1 MKHITLLVLHDA
13 VSASI
18 ADPCIMF
25 NGVNEFL
32 KAAGKPPA
40 FKLQL
45 AGLTR
50 AVKLHNGVFTVH
62 ADLLIKEVRKTDLI
76 IIPALGGELNSAIKK
91 NRDFIPWIIKQNKKG
106 AEVASLCV
114 GSFLLASTGLLNGKE
129 CSSHWLTAGLF
140 RELFPDVTLVDDRVV
155 TEQNGIYSSGGAT

>member
-1 MKHITLLVLHDA
+1 MKHITLLVLQDA

-32 KAAGKPPA
+32 EAAGRPPA

-62 ADLLIKEVRKTDLI
+62 ADFLIKDIRKTDLI
-76 IIPALGGELNSAIKK
+76 IIPALGGELKSAIKK
-91 NRDFIPWIIKQNKKG
+91 NRDLWDPL
-106 AEVASLCV
+106 ESTCRHASL
-114 GSFLLASTGLLNGKE
+114 SIL
-129 CSSHWLTAGLF
+129 
-140 RELFPDVTLVDDRVV
+140 
-155 TEQNGIYSSGGAT
+155 